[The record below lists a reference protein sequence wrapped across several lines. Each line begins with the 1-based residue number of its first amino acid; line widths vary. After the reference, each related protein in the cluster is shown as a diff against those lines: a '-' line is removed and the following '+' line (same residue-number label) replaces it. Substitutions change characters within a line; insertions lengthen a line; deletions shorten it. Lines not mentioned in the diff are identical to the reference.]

1 MVYMADRKGRKKAEI
16 TEETA
21 HSDVQRK
28 IIYDSSNIR
37 RVYANVARLSAGQE
51 EVILQFGIRQSSDTS
66 EREAEVRSIACIILN
81 PFAAKRLAL
90 LLDNALQDYEAKYGA
105 FETEPR
111 QSTEKGE
118 NADLLFQLVK
128 ELDVQIGIER
138 SFKLTKRSIFSNR
151 FLLGTSKKAI
161 GENIHERIRDICV
174 RMDMPEDFLVK
185 LDGKLSDADY
195 IHFGLEEQESACVYK
210 VYLEFY
216 EKIEKEIKARPKA
229 SDHFLMHRGFKWVAS
244 DNTRQA
250 ITDYTWYPSLSVER
264 IMKKLSKILD
274 PNQQGTVIKL
284 VKDLLGLAVRRVHHN
299 DILYLEVTEEGNPR
313 KSFDINIYRANL
325 QLCELYPFL
334 LEMCRYFSIDK
345 GRFHA
350 LYESIRHR
358 TFGHLSGGID
368 REGMNFFTVYYGVEE
383 IAGGDANLGSP
394 SENFQVTEARART
407 SSPEMPPAAGVE
419 ATDKKAGFLF
429 ELVNELGV
437 HIGVEHSF
445 KILRE
450 TLISERFLMGF
461 RRSGLSRET
470 HGRIINICREID
482 MPEGFLKTFQ
492 EKLHEAN
499 IVLFGF
505 EKNKTN
511 RLYKSYLEF
520 GGRFEKMSRV
530 NPQQLEPFL
539 IHQGFKWDASD
550 NRICAKTAYTCFPLF
565 PVENML
571 EKIPGFFYDR
581 KGKKPSEIAEG
592 IVKLASKKIGYEEF
606 LYFEVSEEGNPR
618 KSFDINMYRANLRL
632 SELYPFL
639 LDIVRHYSISDEQF
653 HALYEP
659 VKSQIFGHLSGGIDR
674 QGRDFL
680 TLYFGVKGST
690 RSLIDK

>member
-1 MVYMADRKGRKKAEI
+1 MVNDNGRKITEI
-16 TEETA
+16 AEETA
-21 HSDVQRK
+21 HTDVQRK

-51 EVILQFGIRQSSDTS
+51 EVVLQFGIRQSSDTS

-90 LLDNALQDYEAKYGA
+90 LLDNALQDYEAKYGTL
-105 FETEPR
+105 ETEPR
-111 QSTEKGE
+111 QSTGKGE
-118 NADLLFQLVK
+118 KADLLFQLVK

-138 SFKLTKRSIFSNR
+138 SFKLAKRNILSNR

-161 GENIHERIRDICV
+161 GENAQERISDICV
-174 RMDMPEDFLVK
+174 RMDMPEDFLEK
-185 LDGKLSDADY
+185 LDGNLPDADY
-195 IHFGLEEQESACVYK
+195 IHFGFEEQESACIYK

-216 EKIEKEIKARPKA
+216 EKIEKEIKVRPNA
-229 SDHFLMHRGFKWVAS
+229 SDHFLMHRGFKWVVS
-244 DNTRQA
+244 DNTRKT
-250 ITDYTWYPSLSVER
+250 ITDYTLYPSLSVEK

-284 VKDLLGLAVRRVHHN
+284 VKDILGLAVRRVHHS
-299 DILYLEVTEEGNPR
+299 DILYLEVSEGDNPR
-313 KSFDINIYRANL
+313 KSFDINMYRANL

-334 LEMCRYFSIDK
+334 LEMCRYFSIDQ
-345 GRFHA
+345 GRFYA
-350 LYESIRHR
+350 LYKSIRHK
-358 TFGHLSGGID
+358 TFGHLSGGVD
-368 REGMNFFTVYYGVEE
+368 REGMDFFTVYYGVEK
-383 IAGGDANLGSP
+383 ITGRNANLGSP
-394 SENFQVTEARART
+394 SENLQVTEARPGT
-407 SSPEMPPAAGVE
+407 YSSEMPPLAGVE
-419 ATDKKAGFLF
+419 RTDKKAGFLF
-429 ELVNELGV
+429 KLVNELGV
-437 HIGVEHSF
+437 RIGVEHSF

-461 RRSGLSRET
+461 QRPGLSREK
-470 HGRIINICREID
+470 HRRIINICREIE
-482 MPEGFLKTFQ
+482 MPQGFLKTFQ
-492 EKLHEAN
+492 ERLHEAN

-530 NPQQLEPFL
+530 NPRQLEPFL

-550 NRICAKTAYTCFPLF
+550 NRICAKAAYTCFPLF

-571 EKIPGFFYDR
+571 ERLPGFFYDR

-592 IVKLASKKIGYEEF
+592 IVKLASQKIGYEEF

-618 KSFDINMYRANLRL
+618 KSFDINMYRANLQL

-639 LDIVRHYSISDEQF
+639 LDIVRYYSIPDEQF

>member
-550 NRICAKTAYTCFPLF
+550 NRICAKAAYTCFPLF

-571 EKIPGFFYDR
+571 ERLPGFFYDR
-581 KGKKPSEIAEG
+581 GRKKPSEIAEG
-592 IVKLASKKIGYEEF
+592 IVKLVSKKIGYEEF

-639 LDIVRHYSISDEQF
+639 LDIVRHYSIPDEQF